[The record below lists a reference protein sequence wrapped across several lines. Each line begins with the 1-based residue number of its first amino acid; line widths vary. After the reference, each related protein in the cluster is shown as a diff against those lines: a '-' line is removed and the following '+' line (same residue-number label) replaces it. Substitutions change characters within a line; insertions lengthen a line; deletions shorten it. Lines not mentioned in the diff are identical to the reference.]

1 MLMQKI
7 ETQTAH
13 TGPEMTQRKLFL
25 LITIA
30 LILAGLLSSAKPN
43 KPACEVAV
51 KGECISAE
59 LD

>member
-1 MLMQKI
+1 MI
-7 ETQTAH
+7 RETETQTAY
-13 TGPEMTQRKLFL
+13 TGPEVTQRKLFL

>member
-1 MLMQKI
+1 MTREVL
-7 ETQTAH
+7 TQTAH
-13 TGPEMTQRKLFL
+13 TGPEIAQHKLLL
-25 LITIA
+25 LIIIS
-30 LILAGLLSSAKPN
+30 LIVAGLLSLAKPN

>member
-1 MLMQKI
+1 MI
-7 ETQTAH
+7 RAISTQTAH

-25 LITIA
+25 LIIIA
-30 LILAGLLSSAKPN
+30 LILASLISLAKPN